1 MLNQRSLASWL
12 PGLALI
18 AALLG
23 AAASPGYC
31 QQADD
36 PVAAAISYQSFRT
49 LTDANG
55 NRVVEIILG
64 GALGET
70 ISVVSEKEYRTLAGG
85 GDPNSTTFSSNP
97 AYYAKHYY
105 AQARANFGATDE
117 EWKALSARIM
127 KIQRLRLHVGSHG
140 KQGRAPGEGQ
150 SELATAWSALAKAL
164 VSKEVKAPE
173 IKPLLEAVNEAET
186 KAKAEL
192 KQAEKDLRDLL
203 TVRQEAIMVKMGV
216 LN

>member
-1 MLNQRSLASWL
+1 
-12 PGLALI
+12 
-18 AALLG
+18 
-23 AAASPGYC
+23 
-31 QQADD
+31 
-36 PVAAAISYQSFRT
+36 VAATITYQSFKT
-49 LTDANG
+49 FTDANG
-55 NRVVEIILG
+55 NRVVEIVLG

-117 EWKALSARIM
+117 EWKALSAMIM
-127 KIQRLRLHVGSHG
+127 KVQRLKLHIGSHG
-140 KQGRAPGEGQ
+140 KQGRAPGDGP
-150 SELATAWSALAKAL
+150 SELATAWGALAKAL
-164 VSKEVKAPE
+164 ANKELKAPE
-173 IKPLLEAVNEAET
+173 MKPFLQAVNDAET

-192 KQAEKDLRDLL
+192 NQAEKDLRDLL
-203 TVRQEAIMVKMGV
+203 TVRQEAILVRMGV